1 MLPVATAPNAIVY
14 QASTM
19 TTTDMMKAGLPM
31 NIICIVTTNIAINT
45 YGSLMFG
52 LGSLSDWVIE
62 SALHENITCINNI
75 TSF

>member
-52 LGSLSDWVIE
+52 LGGFPEWAVDVAAESGVNCTTVI
-62 SALHENITCINNI
+62 I
-75 TSF
+75 

>member
-19 TTTDMMKAGLPM
+19 TTTDMMKAGLPL
-31 NIICIVTTNIAINT
+31 NIICIITTNIAINT
-45 YGSLMFG
+45 YGSMMFG

-62 SALHENITCINNI
+62 SALHENINC
-75 TSF
+75 TSTMAL